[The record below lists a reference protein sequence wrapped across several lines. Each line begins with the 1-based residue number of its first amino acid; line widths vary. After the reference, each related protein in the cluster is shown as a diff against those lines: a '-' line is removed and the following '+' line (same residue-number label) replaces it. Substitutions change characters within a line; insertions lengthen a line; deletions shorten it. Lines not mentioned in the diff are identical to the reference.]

1 MSASPF
7 NRPTS
12 SGTRAIDLLKAE
24 SALNVPVR
32 HVMRF
37 PSGAE
42 LPIYV
47 TPITLAQ
54 RKMAAKNAGG
64 EDDQLAMNLQLLVL
78 KAKDENG
85 VPLFNVGQLAE
96 LRNEVDAGMVA
107 ELISKIYAG
116 RQADDVEVDVPS
128 VAPKPSSKDSATTTS

>member
-1 MSASPF
+1 MTASPF
-7 NRPTS
+7 NRPS
-12 SGTRAIDLLKAE
+12 NGTRAIDLLKAE

-54 RKMAAKNAGG
+54 RKMAAKSAGG
-64 EDDQLAMNLQLLVL
+64 EDDQLALNLQLLVM

-85 VPLFNVGQLAE
+85 QPLFTAGELPE
-96 LRNEVDAGMVA
+96 LRNEVDASLVA
-107 ELISKIYAG
+107 ELIGQIYAG
-116 RQADDVEVDVPS
+116 RQADDEEVEVPA
-128 VAPKPSSKDSATTTS
+128 VAPKPSSKASATTTS

>member
-7 NRPTS
+7 RSN
-12 SGTRAIDLLKAE
+12 GTRAIDLLKAE
-24 SALNVPVR
+24 SSINVPVR
-32 HVMRF
+32 HVMKF

-54 RKMAAKNAGG
+54 RKMASKNAGS
-64 EDDQLAMNLQLLVL
+64 EDDQLALNLQLLVM

-85 VPLFNVGQLAE
+85 APLFNAGDLPE
-96 LRNEVDAGMVA
+96 LRNAVDAGMVA

-116 RQADDVEVDVPS
+116 RESDDEEVEVPE
-128 VAPKPSSKDSATTTS
+128 VAPKSSSLASEKTTS

>member
-7 NRPTS
+7 RSN
-12 SGTRAIDLLKAE
+12 GTRAIDLLKAE
-24 SALNVPVR
+24 SNINVPVR
-32 HVMRF
+32 HVMKF

-54 RKMAAKNAGG
+54 RKMASKNAGG
-64 EDDQLAMNLQLLVL
+64 EDDQLALNLQLLVM

-85 VPLFNVGQLAE
+85 APLFNAGELSE
-96 LRNEVDAGMVA
+96 LRNAVDAGMVA

-116 RQADDVEVDVPS
+116 RESDDEEVEVPE
-128 VAPKPSSKDSATTTS
+128 VAPKSSSRASEKITS

>member
-1 MSASPF
+1 MTASPF
-7 NRPTS
+7 NRPS
-12 SGTRAIDLLKAE
+12 NGTRAIDLLKAE

-64 EDDQLAMNLQLLVL
+64 EDDQLALNLQLLVM

-85 VPLFNVGQLAE
+85 QPLFTVGQLPE
-96 LRNEVDAGMVA
+96 LRNEVDAGLVA
-107 ELISKIYAG
+107 ELIGKIYAG
-116 RQADDVEVDVPS
+116 RQADDVEDVVEAPS
-128 VAPKPSSKDSATTTS
+128 PKSSSKASATTTS

>member
-7 NRPTS
+7 RSN
-12 SGTRAIDLLKAE
+12 GTRAIDLLKAE
-24 SALNVPVR
+24 SNINVPVR
-32 HVMRF
+32 HVMKF

-54 RKMAAKNAGG
+54 RKMASKNAGS
-64 EDDQLAMNLQLLVL
+64 EDDQLALNLQLLVM

-85 VPLFNVGQLAE
+85 QPLFNAGDLPE
-96 LRNEVDAGMVA
+96 LRNAVDAGMVA
-107 ELISKIYAG
+107 ELIGKIYAG
-116 RQADDVEVDVPS
+116 RESDDEEVEVPE
-128 VAPKPSSKDSATTTS
+128 VASPKSSSRASEKTTS

>member
-1 MSASPF
+1 MSVSPF
-7 NRPTS
+7 RSN
-12 SGTRAIDLLKAE
+12 GTRAIDLLKAE
-24 SALNVPVR
+24 SNINVPVR
-32 HVMRF
+32 HVMKF

-54 RKMAAKNAGG
+54 RKMASKNAGG
-64 EDDQLAMNLQLLVL
+64 EDDQLALNLQLLVM

-85 VPLFNVGQLAE
+85 VPLFNAGDLPE
-96 LRNEVDAGMVA
+96 LRIAVDAGMVA

-116 RQADDVEVDVPS
+116 RQKDDEEVEVPELS
-128 VAPKPSSKDSATTTS
+128 PKPSAKASEKTTS